1 MKDGTDSE
9 GHGKE
14 KVGWVVQVRRRHEN
28 IRAVVEM

>member
-14 KVGWVVQVRRRHEN
+14 KVGWVGQVRRRHERWN
-28 IRAVVEM
+28 R